1 MTTFTISITET
12 KIQEANEMFELAIT
26 DGKDYIADYID
37 LDLVK
42 HLKEWKKIALLS
54 RVVDSIDTNE
64 KELESIAKDG
74 GLLTWDCGNGD
85 SDDWQSDE
93 YSKVATT
100 LNGLYEARKAIILSL
115 QY

>member
-1 MTTFTISITET
+1 
-12 KIQEANEMFELAIT
+12 MFELAVT

-93 YSKVATT
+93 YSEVATI
-100 LNGLYEARKAIILSL
+100 LNGLYEVRKAIILSL

>member
-1 MTTFTISITET
+1 MIILKTPQITEA
-12 KIQEANEMFELAIT
+12 QEMFELAVT

-42 HLKEWKKIALLS
+42 HLKELQKVALLS

-64 KELESIAKDG
+64 KELEDITNNG

-85 SDDWQSDE
+85 TDDWQSDE
-93 YSKVATT
+93 YTEQAT
-100 LNGLYEARKAIILSL
+100 LLHSLYEARKAIILSL